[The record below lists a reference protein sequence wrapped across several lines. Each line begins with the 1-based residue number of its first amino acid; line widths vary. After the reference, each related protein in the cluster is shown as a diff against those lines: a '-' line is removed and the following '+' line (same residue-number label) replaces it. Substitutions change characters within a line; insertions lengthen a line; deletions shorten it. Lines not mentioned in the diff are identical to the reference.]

1 MAMKLRC
8 AAAAAV
14 VALACCTLAARETRA
29 PQATVESGVLRGA
42 ASTALP
48 QGGAFLGIPYAA
60 QPVGAL
66 RWGAPQPAPRWS
78 GVRTATQMGP
88 ACPQWPS
95 PWLPEMLGV
104 KAMATDEACLYL
116 NVWTPEL
123 HPHQALP
130 VFVWVHGGGNV
141 EGSGQWPPLGETLA
155 QQGIVVVSIN
165 YRLGVF
171 GFFASA
177 ALDGESPQHVSGNYG
192 HLDQIA
198 ALAWVRRNIAAF
210 GGDPTQVTIGGESS
224 GALDVCNLMASPR
237 SAGLFRGAIMESGV
251 CVDSVYP
258 TLHEA
263 EQNNQRLAND
273 LGITARAGTLAQL
286 RALPVSALRALP
298 ADKVLDA
305 AERDDDLDLE
315 PNIDGWVLPD
325 QPAVIFKNGK
335 QAAVRVLVG
344 SNENEVSIFAS
355 PIVGGKSNRPKTV
368 NDYRQWMQRQF
379 GSYAQQ
385 AEAAYPVRAD
395 GEALGVFNTMFSDY
409 DFAFG
414 AWLLAKEH
422 ALTGQPAF
430 LYRFSYVG
438 AGEFA
443 PLGAFHSEEL
453 MFLSRHYWTSW
464 VARPE
469 DAEVSRAIVG
479 YWTQFVKTGDP
490 NGSGL
495 PPWPAFAAGAR
506 TCQEIGLRIGPE
518 AEPREEKFDV
528 FQEYLAD
535 RLRKAAN

>member
-1 MAMKLRC
+1 MRLIQAV
-8 AAAAAV
+8 AAGV
-14 VALACCTLAARETRA
+14 VALAGCSLVAQGTRG
-29 PQATVESGVLRGA
+29 PRATIESGVVRGT
-42 ASTALP
+42 ASAALP
-48 QGGAFLGIPYAA
+48 HGGDFQGIPYAA

-66 RWGAPQPAPRWS
+66 RWKAPQPVPRWD
-78 GVRTATQMGP
+78 GVRNATQMGP

-123 HPHQALP
+123 HPRHALP
-130 VFVWVHGGGNV
+130 VFVWIHGGGNV
-141 EGSGQWPPLGETLA
+141 EGSGQWPPMGETLA

-171 GFFASA
+171 GFYASP
-177 ALDGESPQHVSGNYG
+177 ALDGESTEHVSGNYG

-198 ALAWVRRNIAAF
+198 ALDWVRRNITAF
-210 GGDPTQVTIGGESS
+210 GGDPEAVTVGGESS
-224 GALDVCNLMASPR
+224 GALDVCNLMAAPR
-237 SAGLFRGAIMESGV
+237 ATGLYRGAIMESGV

-258 TLHEA
+258 TLHEI
-263 EQNNQRLAND
+263 EKNNERLAKD
-273 LGITARAGTLAQL
+273 LGVEPGPG
-286 RALPVSALRALP
+286 ALDALRALP

-315 PNIDGWVLPD
+315 PNIDGWVLPE
-325 QPAVIFKNGK
+325 QPAVTFEKGR

-355 PIVGGKSNRPKTV
+355 PIVGGRSNRPQTV
-368 NDYRQWMQRQF
+368 DAYQKWMQRQF
-379 GSYAQQ
+379 GSYAAR
-385 AEAAYPVRAD
+385 AEAAYPVHED
-395 GEALGVFNTMFSDY
+395 GEALREFNTMFSDY

-414 AWLLAKEH
+414 AWLLAKDN
-422 ALTGQPAF
+422 ALTRQPVY

-438 AGEFA
+438 AGKFA

-464 VARPE
+464 VAQPG
-469 DAEVSRAIVG
+469 DAAVSRAIIG

-490 NGSGL
+490 NGRSL
-495 PPWPAFAAGAR
+495 PQWPAFAAGTN
-506 TCQEIGLRIGPE
+506 TCQEIGVHIGPE
-518 AEPREEKFDV
+518 AEPRGEKFSV
-528 FQEYLAD
+528 FQEYLAN
-535 RLRKAAN
+535 RLRNAGD

>member
-1 MAMKLRC
+1 MRLYRVMVAG
-8 AAAAAV
+8 AAV
-14 VALACCTLAARETRA
+14 LMSCGLAAGQSRA
-29 PQATVESGVLRGA
+29 PQATVENGLLRGV
-42 ASTALP
+42 ASAALP
-48 QGGAFLGIPYAA
+48 KGGAFLGIPYAA

-66 RWGAPQPAPRWS
+66 RWRAPEPAPRWS
-78 GVRTATQMGP
+78 GVRSATQMGP

-104 KAMATDEACLYL
+104 KAMPTDEACLYL

-123 HPHQALP
+123 HPRHPLP

-155 QQGIVVVSIN
+155 EQGIVVVSIN

-171 GFFASA
+171 GFYASA
-177 ALDGESPQHVSGNYG
+177 ALDRESSQHVSGNYG

-210 GGDPTQVTIGGESS
+210 GGDPGQVTIGGESS

-258 TLHEA
+258 TLHEI
-263 EQNNQRLAND
+263 EQNNDRLAKD

-315 PNIDGWVLPD
+315 PNIDGWVLPE
-325 QPAVIFKNGK
+325 QPAVTFAKGR
-335 QAAVRVLVG
+335 QAAVGVLVG
-344 SNENEVSIFAS
+344 SNEDEVSIFAS

-368 NDYRQWMQRQF
+368 SEYRQWMQRQF
-379 GSYAQQ
+379 GNYAAP
-385 AEAAYPVRAD
+385 AEAGYPVHTD
-395 GEALGVFNTMFSDY
+395 SETPGVFVTMFSDY

-414 AWLLAKEH
+414 AWLLAKDN
-422 ALTGQPAF
+422 ALTGKPAF

-479 YWTQFVKTGDP
+479 YWSRFVKTGDP
-490 NGSGL
+490 NGRGL
-495 PPWPAFAAGAR
+495 PAWPVFAVGTH
-506 TCQEIGLRIGPE
+506 TCQEIGLHIGPE
-518 AEPREEKFDV
+518 AEPRVEKFSV
-528 FQEYLAD
+528 FQRYLTD
-535 RLRKAAN
+535 RLRKASN

>member
-1 MAMKLRC
+1 MEMKLRC
-8 AAAAAV
+8 AAAAGV
-14 VALACCTLAARETRA
+14 MALACCTLAAQDTRA
-29 PQATVESGVLRGA
+29 PQATVESGVLRGV
-42 ASTALP
+42 ASVALP

-66 RWGAPQPAPRWS
+66 RWRAPQPAPPWE
-78 GVRTATQMGP
+78 GVRASTQIGP

-104 KAMATDEACLYL
+104 KAMPTDEACLYL

-123 HPHQALP
+123 HPHHALP

-171 GFFASA
+171 GWYASPG
-177 ALDGESPQHVSGNYG
+177 LDQESAQHVSGNYG

-198 ALAWVRRNIAAF
+198 ALEWVRRNIAAF
-210 GGDPTQVTIGGESS
+210 GGDPARVTIGGESS

-305 AERDDDLDLE
+305 AESDDDLDLE
-315 PNIDGWVLPD
+315 PNIDGWLLTE
-325 QPAVIFKNGK
+325 QPAVTFAKGR

-355 PIVGGKSNRPKTV
+355 PIVGGKSNRPKTA
-368 NDYRQWMQRQF
+368 DEYRQWMRRQF
-379 GSYAQQ
+379 GGFAEQ
-385 AEAAYPVRAD
+385 AEADYPVHAD
-395 GEALGVFNTMFSDY
+395 SETPGVFRTMCSDY

-438 AGEFA
+438 SGEFA

-469 DAEVSRAIVG
+469 DTEVSGAIIG
-479 YWTQFVKTGDP
+479 YWMQFVKTGDP
-490 NGSGL
+490 NGPGL
-495 PPWPAFAAGAR
+495 PPWPAFAVGAH
-506 TCQEIGLRIGPE
+506 TCQEIGLRVGPE
-518 AEPREEKFDV
+518 AEPRVQRFSV
-528 FQEYLAD
+528 FQQYLTN
-535 RLRKAAN
+535 RLRKAGD

>member
-1 MAMKLRC
+1 M
-8 AAAAAV
+8 
-14 VALACCTLAARETRA
+14 ALACCGIAAQATRA
-29 PQATVESGVLRGA
+29 PQATVESGELRGV
-42 ASTALP
+42 ASAALP
-48 QGGAFLGIPYAA
+48 RGGAFLGIPYAA

-66 RWGAPQPAPRWS
+66 RWRAPEPALHWS
-78 GVRTATQMGP
+78 GVRTAAQMGP

-104 KAMATDEACLYL
+104 KAMPTDEACLYL

-123 HPHQALP
+123 HPQHALP

-141 EGSGQWPPLGETLA
+141 EGSGEWPPLGETLA
-155 QQGIVVVSIN
+155 RQGIVVVILN

-198 ALAWVRRNIAAF
+198 ALAWVRRNIAVF

-258 TLHEA
+258 AMHA
-263 EQNNQRLAND
+263 VEQNNDRLAKD
-273 LGITARAGTLAQL
+273 LGVPSGPSAVA
-286 RALPVSALRALP
+286 ALRALP

-414 AWLLAKEH
+414 AWLLAKEN
-422 ALTGQPAF
+422 TGRPAF
-430 LYRFSYVG
+430 LYRFSYAG

-469 DAEVSRAIVG
+469 DAQVSRAIVG

-495 PPWPAFAAGAR
+495 PRWPAFAAGTR
-506 TCQEIGLRIGPE
+506 SCQEIGLRTGPE
-518 AEPREEKFDV
+518 AEPRVEKFNV
-528 FQEYLAD
+528 FQEYLTN
-535 RLRKAAN
+535 RLRKAEK